1 MKRMIFQLLP
11 VLLLATTVL
20 SANERAGRSGE
31 RRSPVKLAPQVYAP
45 KNEVKQQSMTPEQRA
60 NFEAARKRRFEIM
73 VLIGAY
79 KIMPVDQRQAL
90 KQELLKRIEADFQ
103 SMMKMQKA
111 RIAKAEAELKRLR
124 ADLAEKEANADKL
137 VEREL
142 DRLLKVKF
150 PARRGLRQKANVP
163 TGKAE

>member
-45 KNEVKQQSMTPEQRA
+45 KNEVKQQTMTPEQRA

-73 VLIGAY
+73 VY
-79 KIMPVDQRQAL
+79 
-90 KQELLKRIEADFQ
+90 
-103 SMMKMQKA
+103 
-111 RIAKAEAELKRLR
+111 
-124 ADLAEKEANADKL
+124 
-137 VEREL
+137 
-142 DRLLKVKF
+142 
-150 PARRGLRQKANVP
+150 
-163 TGKAE
+163 

>member
-20 SANERAGRSGE
+20 SANDRAGRSGE
-31 RRSPVKLAPQVYAP
+31 RRRPVKLAPPVYAP
-45 KNEVKQQSMTPEQRA
+45 KAEEKQQTMTPEQRA
-60 NFEAARKRRFEIM
+60 NFEVM

-111 RIAKAEAELKRLR
+111 RIARAEAELKRLR

-142 DRLLKVKF
+142 DRLLKVKI
-150 PARRGLRQKANVP
+150 PVRRAPRQKANVP